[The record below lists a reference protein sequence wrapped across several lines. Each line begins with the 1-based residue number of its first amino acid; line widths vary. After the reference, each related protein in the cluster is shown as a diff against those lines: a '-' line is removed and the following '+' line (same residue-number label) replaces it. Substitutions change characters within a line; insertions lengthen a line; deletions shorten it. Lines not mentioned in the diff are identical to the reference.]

1 MTRKIFGARARWRF
15 FRNIR
20 TSNAQPVTALA
31 SFVLSHHAALKLTPV
46 SSRSRVAPA
55 LRDLLGRD
63 AACREIVQYLMCHNE
78 AADTARGIAEWWI
91 NRDVPSTRQALMKL
105 QERAIVQSYVVQ
117 GETVV
122 YAYTKRAVVRQSLAR
137 CLQEMVGPPAA
148 KER

>member
-1 MTRKIFGARARWRF
+1 
-15 FRNIR
+15 
-20 TSNAQPVTALA
+20 
-31 SFVLSHHAALKLTPV
+31 VLSHHAALKLAPPL

-105 QERAIVQSYVVQ
+105 QECGIVQSYVVQ

-137 CLQEMVGPPAA
+137 CLQEMVAPPAA